1 MPVFLKDA
9 QTYLLPLNEKRRR
22 PSQAENDVYEAAA
35 PLRLHWNRIS
45 MLTAGA
51 KVFIG
56 GTIETVGGQE
66 AFVSRK
72 DSPLLVIF
80 YECSERTLASGVLRA
95 GRHRNEYWNTITPY
109 SLIGGVFSLL
119 WIAQMFINR
128 PAYRTTVL
136 SAVVAIFGPLL
147 PLVPPGLLLTLI
159 YRRLWWVACMYR
171 VFRDAALL
179 PLKYTDADAD
189 KGGDAGEGV
198 NEGGEADKSPD
209 AERYECRP
217 LEGSIEEGT
226 PRLLPAETPE
236 KGEVWHIFGA
246 VNADGQAVAP
256 SNAFVPYGLLPG
268 KPEHLARA
276 YKRRAL
282 AYEIAAWTVLAA
294 GLALNVLFAEL
305 VIYFAW

>member
-1 MPVFLKDA
+1 
-9 QTYLLPLNEKRRR
+9 
-22 PSQAENDVYEAAA
+22 
-35 PLRLHWNRIS
+35 
-45 MLTAGA
+45 
-51 KVFIG
+51 
-56 GTIETVGGQE
+56 
-66 AFVSRK
+66 
-72 DSPLLVIF
+72 
-80 YECSERTLASGVLRA
+80 
-95 GRHRNEYWNTITPY
+95 
-109 SLIGGVFSLL
+109 
-119 WIAQMFINR
+119 
-128 PAYRTTVL
+128 VL

-189 KGGDAGEGV
+189 KGGEAASGAGEGV
-198 NEGGEADKSPD
+198 NEGGD

-246 VNADGQAVAP
+246 VNADGQAAAP

-268 KPEHLARA
+268 KPEHLARV
-276 YKRRAL
+276 YKKRAL
-282 AYEIAAWTVLAA
+282 ALEIAAWIVLAA
-294 GLALNVLFAEL
+294 GLALNILFAEL